1 MASNFV
7 KDNKGDRLTDQLPHY
22 IKEESIGFRKK
33 SKEGSDIITDI
44 MEKYCAPERH
54 TDLRKSLHKSM
65 ILGKHKVKPDLNIVP
80 RAKKSHLSLH
90 EKRILGLYK
99 LPRKGLKYQ
108 EFLELHNLW
117 RQYILD
123 SLDLPQV
130 PNKKGEVE
138 MENSQRETICRQLCK
153 MDYHGAMLTVVRSKC
168 PSHIGVQGIVVM
180 DTKNTFKLLGQD
192 NIVRTIPK
200 DTSVFQIQV
209 DRFQL
214 TMFGKYLCG
223 KPAERTTKKFR
234 KHLVPDL

>member
-130 PNKKGEVE
+130 PNKNHPE
-138 MENSQRETICRQLCK
+138 R
-153 MDYHGAMLTVVRSKC
+153 YKC
-168 PSHIGVQGIVVM
+168 
-180 DTKNTFKLLGQD
+180 
-192 NIVRTIPK
+192 
-200 DTSVFQIQV
+200 
-209 DRFQL
+209 
-214 TMFGKYLCG
+214 
-223 KPAERTTKKFR
+223 
-234 KHLVPDL
+234 VPDPSGQVSADYVWQVPVWQAC